1 MIYQVVHSIYYVF
14 LKILHTFKNG
24 RKSTYSM
31 SQDFL
36 KKIETYEAEA
46 ALVILLL
53 LVFIDAQRVPFHY
66 VSELCCHHQRDK
78 L

>member
-1 MIYQVVHSIYYVF
+1 MVGNLHIVC
-14 LKILHTFKNG
+14 LKTF
-24 RKSTYSM
+24 
-31 SQDFL
+31 FE
-36 KKIETYEAEA
+36 KIETYETKA